1 MSGVTGREVAMA
13 FAKFGTNSWGVAASV
28 TKGIYF
34 SNDGGLKLDPD
45 IIEDDAFGQTFI
57 KQSDV
62 GNVKAPAVS
71 WPARARYDDFSYIL
85 QALAIGSPATVTLS
99 NSATGQTPSFSHV
112 FDLSANIDGLGA
124 TFAMDKQRY
133 VDELTSA
140 KVHGF
145 DLEDGQGGLMQMTF
159 RILGSKTTPISSVN
173 INSTVGGATFPS
185 LANRIM
191 KKQGTFRMNLNTAG
205 ALGASDAV
213 TAETIKFSFVR
224 PQDAPFVYGQ
234 DYVAEPADNG
244 FPTFQIDVAYPRM
257 TQTSANSLYA
267 GLRDA
272 TAFKGDWTFLGAYIN
287 STDQYK
293 LLFQFPYLQLTDFQA
308 ATAGANQI
316 KPKATFMA
324 RLAATSPTGMAFV
337 NPFRMT
343 RIMTTSVVAF

>member
-1 MSGVTGREVAMA
+1 MSGVTGREVVMA

-34 SNDGGLKLDPD
+34 SSDGGLKYQPD

-62 GNVKAPAVS
+62 GNVQAPAVS
-71 WPARARYDDFSYIL
+71 WPARARFDDYTYIL
-85 QALAIGSPATVTLS
+85 NALAMGSPAAVSISTSAVGQVTSWLH
-99 NSATGQTPSFSHV
+99 Q

-133 VDELTSA
+133 VEELTSA

-159 RILGSKTTPISSVN
+159 RILGSKPTNISSVN

-185 LANRIM
+185 LANRVL
-191 KKQGTFRMNLNTAG
+191 KRQGTFRMNLNAAG
-205 ALGASDAV
+205 ALGAGDAV
-213 TAETIKFSFVR
+213 AAESIKFSFVR

-234 DYVAEPADNG
+234 DFVAEPADNG
-244 FPTFQIDVAYPRM
+244 FPNFSLEVQYPRM
-257 TQTSANSLYA
+257 TQTSANSLYGA
-267 GLRDA
+267 LMNA
-272 TAFKGDWTFLGAYIN
+272 TGFKADWTFLGAYIN

-293 LLFQFPYLQLTDFQA
+293 VLFQFPYLNITNFEALTV
-308 ATAGANQI
+308 GANQI
-316 KPKATFMA
+316 KPKATFLA

-337 NPFRMT
+337 NPFRMS
-343 RIMTTSVVAF
+343 RIMINSTVAF